1 MMCANDEEG
10 KTIVGDANRQSIHEI
25 WHGAEMT
32 RVREIH
38 KRCAGAAE
46 LDACAECYLPLK
58 TYDAEVVVGE
68 RTVTA
73 EKYLSGT
80 QKVIEL
86 NTPDKFKRGGI
97 KV

>member
-10 KTIVGDANRQSIHEI
+10 RIIVGDANRQNIHEI

-38 KRCAGAAE
+38 RRCAGVAE
-46 LDACAECYLPLK
+46 LTACAECYLPLK
-58 TYDAEVVVGE
+58 TYEEEVTVGE
-68 RTVTA
+68 RTVSA
-73 EKYLSGT
+73 EKYVSGT

-86 NTPDKFKRGGI
+86 KTPDKFKRKEI
-97 KV
+97 KI

>member
-10 KTIVGDANRQSIHEI
+10 KIIVGDANRQSIHEI
-25 WHGAEMT
+25 WHGTEMT

-38 KRCAGAAE
+38 RRCVGPKE
-46 LDACAECYLPLK
+46 LTACAECYLPLK
-58 TYDAEVVVGE
+58 TYEEDVALGDRAVV
-68 RTVTA
+68 A
-73 EKYLSGT
+73 EKYVSGT

-86 NTPDKFKRGGI
+86 QTPDKFKRRDI